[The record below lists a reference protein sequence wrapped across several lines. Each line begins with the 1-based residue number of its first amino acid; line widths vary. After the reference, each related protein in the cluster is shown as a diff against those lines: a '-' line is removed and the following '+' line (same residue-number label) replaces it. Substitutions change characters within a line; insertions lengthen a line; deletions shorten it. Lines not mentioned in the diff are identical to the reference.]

1 MQALCYNS
9 EDVAT
14 WLQIVNGAEK
24 MNRQRLVRF
33 GLESILYETLKGRD
47 AINDMEL
54 DEDLPVL
61 PPMTYKAVGKLN
73 KVRHLQC
80 YLITS

>member
-9 EDVAT
+9 EDVVT
-14 WLQIVNGAEK
+14 WLQIVKGAEK

-33 GLESILYETLKGRD
+33 GLESILYETLKGREG
-47 AINDMEL
+47 INDIEL

-61 PPMTYKAVGKLN
+61 PPMTYKAVAKLN
-73 KVRHLQC
+73 KVR
-80 YLITS
+80 YL